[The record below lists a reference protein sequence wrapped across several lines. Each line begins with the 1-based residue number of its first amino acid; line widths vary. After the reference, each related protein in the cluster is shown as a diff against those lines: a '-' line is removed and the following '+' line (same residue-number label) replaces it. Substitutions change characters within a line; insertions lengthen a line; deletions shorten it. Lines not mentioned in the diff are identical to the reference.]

1 MTETTTSFDVC
12 EVRRRPRFHLKCR
25 MTATFSGL
33 PATITDVSAEGI
45 GLQHATPIRINSAG
59 AIRIESEE
67 NVRGVTFRGRVRW
80 SRLSRTA
87 NHEGKYLYSSGV
99 EIEETSDAA
108 SGLLGRLIRAFGE
121 RDTNS
126 MQLKKKAAAER
137 AQARSLSPALLP
149 RTESVPRIAP
159 DQALLIK
166 EARVALENHPESAQE
181 WYNRAKYSLV
191 KRELIADIGRS
202 IPYRREVIV
211 IWEYLGGAI
220 DLDVITSVIELDK
233 TRPRPS
239 APIER

>member
-12 EVRRRPRFHLKCR
+12 EVRRRPRFNLKCR
-25 MTATFSGL
+25 IDATFSGL
-33 PATITDVSAEGI
+33 PATITNVSADGVGI
-45 GLQHATPIRINSAG
+45 QHAAPIRINSAG

-67 NVRGVTFRGRVRW
+67 NVSGVAFRGRIRW

-99 EIEETSDAA
+99 EIEEASDAA
-108 SGLLGRLIRAFGE
+108 AGLLGRLIRAFGE
-121 RDTNS
+121 RDRDS
-126 MQLKKKAAAER
+126 LLLKQKSAEEK
-137 AQARSLSPALLP
+137 AQARSAVPGLLP
-149 RTESVPRIAP
+149 RSEPAP
-159 DQALLIK
+159 KISPDHALLIR
-166 EARVALENHPESAQE
+166 EARTALENHPESAQE

-220 DLDVITSVIELDK
+220 DLDVITNVIDLDK
-233 TRPRPS
+233 TRPRSS